1 MTTPATEPVTRRQL
15 NRDHGK
21 RRKRRHSRAWNL
33 IGQVLSWFVLIA
45 VLAVAAVM
53 IVIPKAAGATAYTV
67 LTSSMEPGLPP
78 GSLAVVRP
86 VDPAEV
92 RTGDVITYQ
101 LKSGQPAVVTHRV
114 VGVGSTLDGELR
126 VTTRG
131 DANGSDDDPIR
142 AEQIRGRLWY
152 QMPWLGYIN
161 SMFSGRERQ
170 AVTIIAVT
178 GLLAYSAFMVFGAYR
193 DARAAKGSRT

>member
-1 MTTPATEPVTRRQL
+1 MLHFA
-15 NRDHGK
+15 
-21 RRKRRHSRAWNL
+21 
-33 IGQVLSWFVLIA
+33 GQILSWTVLVV

-67 LTSSMEPGLPP
+67 LTSSMEPGLPA

-101 LKSGQPAVVTHRV
+101 LKSGEPAVVTHRV
-114 VGVGSTLDGELR
+114 VGVGETLEGELR

-131 DANGSDDDPIR
+131 DANGTDDDPVL
-142 AEQIRGRLWY
+142 AAQIRGRLWY

-161 SMFSGRERQ
+161 SIFSGQQRQ

-178 GLLAYSAFMVFGAYR
+178 ALLAYSAFMLFSAYR
-193 DARAAKGSRT
+193 DARRANRKVS